1 MAVTVRAPLI
11 AGNWKMHGT
20 LNDSAELVSMLKK
33 TVWML
38 KRVGAGPK
46 DTQMLLCP
54 PFTYLMAVREW
65 LKESDIL
72 LGAQNLSHQSGLGA
86 YTGEVHGSML
96 KDVGCS
102 FVIIGHSERR
112 QFYGETD
119 DLVAQKFQVA
129 QTAGL
134 TPILCVG
141 ETLEQHEKGKTES
154 VVGGQTMAVLKT
166 VGVDAFSNAV
176 IAYEPVW
183 AIGTGLTATPGQAQK
198 VHALIRSTIGK
209 LDATISSDLRI
220 LYGGSVKGDNSR
232 ELFSMNDIDGGLVGG
247 ASLKAEEFV
256 AIFQAALG

>member
-1 MAVTVRAPLI
+1 MTMAIRPPLI

-33 TVWML
+33 VVA
-38 KRVGAGPK
+38 RPK
-46 DTQMLLCP
+46 DAQMLLCP
-54 PFTYLMAVREW
+54 PFTYLMAVRKW
-65 LKESDIL
+65 LKESNIL
-72 LGAQNLSHQSGLGA
+72 LGAQNLSHQPDLGA

-129 QTAGL
+129 QAAGL
-134 TPILCVG
+134 TPILCIG

-154 VVGGQTMAVLKT
+154 VVVGQMLAVLKT
-166 VGVDAFSNAV
+166 VGVAAFSNAV

-183 AIGTGLTATPGQAQK
+183 AIGTGRTATPGQAQK
-198 VHALIRSTIGK
+198 VHALIRATISK
-209 LDATISSDLRI
+209 HDATISSALRI
-220 LYGGSVKGDNSR
+220 LYGGSVKGDNAKV
-232 ELFSMNDIDGGLVGG
+232 LLSMDDIDGGLVGG
-247 ASLKAEEFV
+247 ASLKAEEFA
-256 AIFQAALG
+256 AIFQAALN

>member
-1 MAVTVRAPLI
+1 MTMAIRPPLI

-20 LNDSAELVSMLKK
+20 LNDGAELVSTLKK
-33 TVWML
+33 V
-38 KRVGAGPK
+38 VVESK
-46 DTQMLLCP
+46 DAQMLLCP
-54 PFTYLMAVREW
+54 PFTYLMAVGKW
-65 LKESDIL
+65 LKESNIL

-141 ETLEQHEKGKTES
+141 ETLEQHKKGKTES
-154 VVGGQTMAVLKT
+154 VVVGQMMAVLKT

-183 AIGTGLTATPGQAQK
+183 AIGTGLTATPSQAQK

-209 LDATISSDLRI
+209 HDATISSDLRI